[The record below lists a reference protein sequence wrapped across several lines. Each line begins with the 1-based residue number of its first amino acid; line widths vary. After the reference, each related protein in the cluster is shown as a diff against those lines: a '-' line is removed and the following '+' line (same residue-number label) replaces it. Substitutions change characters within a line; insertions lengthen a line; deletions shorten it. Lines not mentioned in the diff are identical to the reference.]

1 MQHLFQQDLL
11 PPKANF
17 YISQT
22 EYYRADKH
30 KDAKKKQSLV
40 HQSKYDITQRV
51 VYERLCL
58 VMQSS
63 VQSGPSGLAT
73 FVSEGYIPQIFYVEA
88 GEKFARIHVDLFWS
102 LTKIG
107 PNQPLNYAQGKRRG
121 DVRSYPLMFVDF
133 DDFKK
138 NGFPIV
144 QDEEENNGVPHFVIN
159 GFVRMEGTSESL
171 IVTVYLMKQHYEFTQ
186 HALGGRH
193 FADEG
198 SLLPLTGRSWL
209 ATAFDPLPISVRI
222 SKCVPSSSRRLRCF
236 ARLLS
241 LPPRIRCNLR
251 PRRRGTCITATRAA
265 S

>member
-193 FADEG
+193 FADDDVLKQHTDEVWHKNC
-198 SLLPLTGRSWL
+198 SH
-209 ATAFDPLPISVRI
+209 FV
-222 SKCVPSSSRRLRCF
+222 SSSSGVERAPPSVSRALRHQRV
-236 ARLLS
+236 AVTGLGERKS
-241 LPPRIRCNLR
+241 MRIANVEDEMDVS
-251 PRRRGTCITATRAA
+251 A
-265 S
+265 